1 MPPCPTLPSLPPVS
15 LARRWVPRRHRPDPR
30 RAARIP
36 TGSPA
41 AGSIPR
47 AAAALR
53 TELRGRPGAGTGAEE
68 GPGWAARGAPGSRHG
83 GGRDRGPGPG
93 RALTHPRRDLV
104 DGVPAGV
111 PPRLR
116 HRVEAGQL
124 PAVLPRAQ
132 HAANP
137 PPPPQRHCHC
147 RRRRAGPGPDP
158 GGSGAQ
164 ERPAPPGR
172 CRRGLA
178 RPAPPRRRRAGL
190 PGCFRGG
197 LAAEARRRQ
206 APQAAGSVG
215 SSPSLLHRLQLPV
228 LGIPGSEQAVWMG
241 LKACVAWTRPRC
253 HGQVI
258 QAEPRGSRVLLKA
271 SCEGP
276 QPPSNT
282 GAPRHLRICH
292 KTFC

>member
-15 LARRWVPRRHRPDPR
+15 LGRGWVPRRHRPDPR

-53 TELRGRPGAGTGAEE
+53 TELRGRPGAGTGAGE

-116 HRVEAGQL
+116 HRVEAGQV
-124 PAVLPRAQ
+124 PAALPRAQ

-137 PPPPQRHCHC
+137 PPPPQRHC
-147 RRRRAGPGPDP
+147 RRRRAGPRPRRKRRP
-158 GGSGAQ
+158 GTP
-164 ERPAPPGR
+164 RPARAVPAGPGP
-172 CRRGLA
+172 A
-178 RPAPPRRRRAGL
+178 RPAPPPPCGAARVFPRGAARVFPRGFGGRGEAEAGTASRRVRWALSLPPTPLAAAGL
-190 PGCFRGG
+190 GYPRFRTGG
-197 LAAEARRRQ
+197 LDGAE
-206 APQAAGSVG
+206 
-215 SSPSLLHRLQLPV
+215 SLRGVDEAKVSWSNH
-228 LGIPGSEQAVWMG
+228 PG
-241 LKACVAWTRPRC
+241 R
-253 HGQVI
+253 
-258 QAEPRGSRVLLKA
+258 
-271 SCEGP
+271 
-276 QPPSNT
+276 
-282 GAPRHLRICH
+282 APRQSGPAQGVL
-292 KTFC
+292 